1 MFNVLQKTA
10 AGGAALA
17 AVGALLAPAPAAAQS
32 YYGDRYDRPYDQCR
46 YDRTSRTGSGA
57 IIGGGLGAVAGSQ
70 LAARGRRT
78 EGSILGAVVG
88 GLIGGA
94 VGNNAS
100 GNCYGDNYRYDDRY
114 DRYDSRYDNS
124 DRYRDDAY
132 AYDRYQDDRYD
143 DRYDRYDDRYSSGG
157 YAAYTAPRYD
167 RSYSYDSYYS
177 SDSGYRYGNG
187 YSDGYS
193 SQCRTVTTTT
203 RDWNGRLVTHYR
215 QVC

>member
-17 AVGALLAPAPAAAQS
+17 AVAAILAPAPAMAQSS

-46 YDRTSRTGSGA
+46 SDRTSRTGSGA

-78 EGSILGAVVG
+78 EGSVLGAVVG

-100 GNCYGDNYRYDDRY
+100 GNCYGDDYRYDDRN
-114 DRYDSRYDNS
+114 DRYDSRYDTS
-124 DRYRDDAY
+124 DRYRDDR
-132 AYDRYQDDRYD
+132 YDRYSDNRYD
-143 DRYDRYDDRYSSGG
+143 DRYASGG
-157 YAAYTAPRYD
+157 Y
-167 RSYSYDSYYS
+167 
-177 SDSGYRYGNG
+177 GNG
-187 YSDGYS
+187 GY
-193 SQCRTVTTTT
+193 
-203 RDWNGRLVTHYR
+203 
-215 QVC
+215 